1 MTDSEL
7 EKSLEHVKYKGP
19 GKWNVI
25 MFNDD
30 ATPMDFVVHVLMAI
44 FNKTQEESTE
54 VMLNV
59 HESGR
64 AVAGTYMYEV
74 AQQKVHETTMA
85 ARSQGF
91 PLSVS
96 MEECE

>member
-1 MTDSEL
+1 MTESEL
-7 EKSLEHVKYKGP
+7 GKKLEHVKYKGP

-30 ATPMDFVVHVLMAI
+30 STPMEFVVHVLMAI
-44 FNKTQEESTE
+44 FNKTQEEATE
-54 VMLNV
+54 VMLKV

-64 AVAGTYMYEV
+64 AIAGTYMYEV

-91 PLSVS
+91 PLSVA
-96 MEECE
+96 MEESE